1 MSSKRL
7 TMENLMRL
15 TRSQTK
21 AKKANKTSTNMTT
34 TEPSVSGYKTLIFV
48 FYFLRKKT
56 TQNFYSS

>member
-21 AKKANKTSTNMTT
+21 AKKANKALNNIAT
-34 TEPSVSGYKTLIFV
+34 TEPSVSGYNATKTI
-48 FYFLRKKT
+48 RTQEAIKKDE
-56 TQNFYSS
+56 